1 MWCPTR
7 THSWIVE
14 RAVGALKHPSNQSY
28 QKARPFRELIVQQ
41 TTIGPSESSQADS
54 YGENTCHFKKAIVL
68 V

>member
-1 MWCPTR
+1 
-7 THSWIVE
+7 
-14 RAVGALKHPSNQSY
+14 VGALKHPSNQSY